1 MGGAALWKLW
11 DTHPRLAA
19 FLHSAACVLL
29 AVLTVQFLFAH
40 DWVGTAI
47 VGIGFVI
54 MAATLVLFTRE
65 AIGRHWARDQ
75 W

>member
-1 MGGAALWKLW
+1 MGGAALGKMW

-29 AVLTVQFLFAH
+29 AVFTVQFFLAH
-40 DWVGTAI
+40 DWAGMAI

-54 MAATLVLFTRE
+54 MAITLVVFTRE
-65 AIGRHWARDQ
+65 ATGQHWTRGE